1 MTTPQDYI
9 THYFN
14 IYPNNKSHAINVIQ
28 AIYPD
33 LTKLE
38 IEELIKIHKNERPNS
53 RECSTRP

>member
-1 MTTPQDYI
+1 MTTAQDYI

-33 LTKLE
+33 LTKEE
-38 IEELIKIHKNERPNS
+38 IEQLLEIHKNERQE
-53 RECSTRP
+53 R